1 MKKKLLALL
10 LAAVAVVSCFAAC
23 GKSNVSDGNASDT
36 NVSEENSVSAS
47 SQAEEKSPFF
57 ADFETTALDGKTYTQ
72 EAFTGNRLTMVNIW
86 GTFCAPC
93 IREMPDLEKLSKDY
107 AGKGLAIV
115 GIVGDTFDY
124 LDKANDTA
132 KIDLAK
138 DIVKDTGVTYLNLL
152 PSPTLNT
159 AKLDYIRS
167 FPTTYFLNEK
177 GELLGEY
184 IGSRSY
190 DQWAEIIDSLLAE

>member
-72 EAFTGNRLTMVNIW
+72 ETFTGNRLTMVNIW

-190 DQWAEIIDSLLAE
+190 DQWAEIIDSLLA